1 VTCKPKKSK
10 KKVKVTCTVRFV
22 TARSAKAV
30 HARITRRGTL
40 FAVGRGTAHAGK
52 VALRMR
58 AVRRLRAGR
67 YTLTVVAFDRRGRS
81 VTTHAPV
88 VVGR

>member
-1 VTCKPKKSK
+1 VTCKPKGK
-10 KKVKVTCTVRFV
+10 KKIKVTCTVRFT
-22 TARSAKAV
+22 TARSAKTIR
-30 HARITRRGTL
+30 ARITRNRKVYATGHG
-40 FAVGRGTAHAGK
+40 VAHKGK

-67 YTLTVVAFDRRGRS
+67 YTLTVVAVDRRGRS